1 LIKRIGFFTHT
12 ASISG
17 PNNSLIQ
24 LVKKLDKLNYESIVY
39 FPSSG
44 EAINEFKRLN
54 VKCRV
59 IKNKRIERNPFLYPI
74 YLYELIITTF
84 SLIRF
89 INKDQLD
96 IIHINTS
103 VTPFPGIAAKLV
115 GVPIIWHVRESLNN
129 NMINTLYLRLI
140 SHLAIR
146 IIAVSDSVSRELIK
160 RTNVPRVKLL
170 TIYNGIEVKD
180 YQLNYDKKEKRRL
193 LGLPI
198 EKTLIAVPAFLHP
211 GKGHLVLLK
220 AVKHLIIQ
228 KRIKNFLILIIGNDP
243 SIKKDYYELLR
254 HFVIKNNIDS
264 NVRFLGK
271 RKDIPDLLY
280 ISEIVC
286 LPSVFPDPFPRT
298 VLEGMA
304 AGKPIV
310 ASNTGGIPEMIVDK
324 VTGLLV
330 NPNDSEA
337 LSIALMELIE
347 NKNKSVWMGEKGKGV
362 VKEKFNS
369 VIHAKKI
376 QVVYLAVSGKNE
388 SQPSS

>member
-1 LIKRIGFFTHT
+1 MKKNIGFFTHT
-12 ASISG
+12 SSISG

-44 EAINEFKRLN
+44 EAINEFKRIN

-59 IKNKRIERNPFLYPI
+59 IKNNRIERNPFLYPI
-74 YLYELIITTF
+74 YLYELIRTTF

-96 IIHINTS
+96 IIHINTA
-103 VTPFPGIAAKLV
+103 VTLFPGIAAKLV
-115 GVPIIWHVRESLNN
+115 GIPIIWHIRESLNI
-129 NMINTLYLRLI
+129 NMINTLYLKLI
-140 SHLAIR
+140 SHLATR

-170 TIYNGIEVKD
+170 TIHNGIDVKD

-193 LGLPI
+193 LDLPI
-198 EKTLIAVPAFLHP
+198 EKILIAVPAFLHP

-220 AVKHLIIQ
+220 AVKHLIIR
-228 KRIKNFLILIIGNDP
+228 KRIKDFLILIIGNDP
-243 SIKKDYYELLR
+243 SIKKNYYKLLR
-254 HFVIKNNIDS
+254 HYVIKNNIDS

-280 ISEIVC
+280 ISDIVC

-304 AGKPIV
+304 AGKPII
-310 ASNTGGIPEMIVDK
+310 ASNTGGIPEMVTDP

-330 NPNDSEA
+330 NPGDPEA
-337 LSIALMELIE
+337 LANALLELM
-347 NKNKSVWMGEKGKGV
+347 KDQKKSLRMGKQARKV
-362 VKEKFNS
+362 VKENFTNDSLVKKMCDVYKSLFS
-369 VIHAKKI
+369 V
-376 QVVYLAVSGKNE
+376 
-388 SQPSS
+388 